1 MLATAPISGIP
12 ALAAHSRNGGD
23 ADIQGEPLI
32 KAEKLVQRFRVKRS
46 WAAWLKREF
55 VHAVEEVSFSARR
68 GETFGL
74 VGESGCGKTT
84 LGRMLVGLNHPL
96 AGRISYDGQPVVWKD
111 PACRKRLRTEI
122 QMVFQDPYSA
132 LTPNLKVIDNIGEV
146 ARIHGGGTKEDVA
159 ARVRE
164 LIDLVHLTGEIM
176 MKYPHELSGG
186 QRQRVAIARALAVM
200 PSFLILDEPFSAL
213 DVSTQ
218 AQIVN
223 LLLELQQKLGLT
235 YLLISH
241 DLRLVQHMS
250 DTIGVM
256 YLGRLVE
263 VLPAASFHTCTHPYT
278 KMLLAAVPSA
288 DPNGASEDVPVRGEL
303 PSPINPPAGCPFH
316 PRCWLAEDRCRQV
329 RPGLRTLGPEHLA
342 ACHLAGS
349 ATSA

>member
-1 MLATAPISGIP
+1 MC
-12 ALAAHSRNGGD
+12 SRVSHEPTPRDEVD
-23 ADIQGEPLI
+23 AGTQSRLLVEV
-32 KAEKLVQRFRVKRS
+32 EKVVQRFRVKRS
-46 WAAWLKREF
+46 WTARLRREF

-84 LGRMLVGLNHPL
+84 LGRMLVGLNQPL
-96 AGRISYDGQPVVWKD
+96 AGRITFDGQPVVWTD
-111 PACRKRLRTEI
+111 SACRKQFRTEI

-132 LTPNLKVIDNIGEV
+132 LTPNLTVMDNIGEV
-146 ARIHGGGTKEDVA
+146 ARIHGGGTREEVA

-164 LIDLVHLTGEIM
+164 LVDLVHLRGEIM
-176 MKYPHELSGG
+176 TKYPHQLSGG

-263 VLPAASFHTCTHPYT
+263 VLPAAAFHRCTHPYSR
-278 KMLLAAVPSA
+278 MLLAAVPNA
-288 DPNGASEDVPVRGEL
+288 DPNSVSEDVPVRGEL
-303 PSPINPPAGCPFH
+303 PSPIHPPSGCPFH
-316 PRCWLAEDRCRQV
+316 PRCWLAEDRCRQD
-329 RPGLRTLGPEHLA
+329 RPGLRTIGSEHLA
-342 ACHLAGS
+342 ACHLA
-349 ATSA
+349 TSPSNT